1 MTLAQYW
8 RVLAKHRLLAVI
20 PFLVLVG
27 AALIWS
33 KQVTPEYTA
42 RSSVWFTGQSATD
55 PYQGANYTQSQMGS
69 YAQLATK
76 PIVLEPVIESLGLN
90 TTPHDLAGT
99 ITALVVPSSVIVDIT
114 ATDSDPQ
121 RSASIANAVTDEVA
135 KVAKNLA
142 PSLPNGQAA
151 VSATVVAAAT
161 PPRAA
166 SEPDTRR
173 NVVAGALLG
182 FLLGLLLPVFRDAL
196 ESKVHDPED
205 IPAGLPVLATV
216 PWVKPLPWSGR
227 GGRRSQHAE
236 LVLTESLRKVRASL
250 RFLEVERPVKL
261 IAFSSSVAFEGKT
274 SLSIQL
280 ARVLAEGSGDVLLL
294 DGDLRHPQ
302 VATYLTLD
310 GGIGLADVL
319 AGSVTLDQAVQQTS
333 TGLHVLPAGSAV
345 QDPAELFA
353 SGPMSALMN
362 TLRERYDYVVIDS
375 PPLLPVADA
384 SVLATH
390 ADALVLIA
398 RYGKVTRAQ
407 VSSSIEQL
415 NRVDAH
421 VAGAVLNAVPR
432 PRRWRSRSSYD
443 PGRRGVENLV
453 GE

>member
-8 RVLAKHRLLAVI
+8 RVLAKHRLLALI
-20 PFLVLVG
+20 PFLLLVG
-27 AALIWS
+27 AALILS
-33 KQVTPEYTA
+33 KQATPEYTA
-42 RSSVWFTGQSATD
+42 RASVWFTGQSATD

-90 TTPHDLAGT
+90 TTTNELAKT
-99 ITALVVPSSVIVDIT
+99 ITAVVVPSSVIVEIA
-114 ATDSDPQ
+114 ATDPDPQ
-121 RSASIANAVTDEVA
+121 RSASIANAVTGEVA
-135 KVAKNLA
+135 KAAKALA
-142 PSLPNGQAA
+142 PSLANGRAA
-151 VSATVVAAAT
+151 LSATVVAAAT
-161 PPRAA
+161 PPKVA
-166 SEPDTRR
+166 SSPDTRR
-173 NVVAGALLG
+173 NVLAGALVG
-182 FLLGLLLPVFRDAL
+182 FLLGLLLPVFREAL
-196 ESKVHDPED
+196 ESKVHGAED
-205 IPAGLPVLATV
+205 LPAGLPVLASV
-216 PWVKPLPWSGR
+216 PWVKPLPWAGR
-227 GGRRSQHAE
+227 GGHRSQRAD
-236 LVLTESLRKVRASL
+236 LVMTESLRKVRASL
-250 RFLEVERPVKL
+250 RFLEAERPVKL

-302 VATYLTLD
+302 VATYLALD
-310 GGIGLADVL
+310 GGIGLTDVL

-333 TGLHVLPAGSAV
+333 TRLHVLPAGSAV

-353 SGPMSALMN
+353 SRPMSVLME

-390 ADALVLIA
+390 ADGLVLIA

-407 VSSSIEQL
+407 VASSIEQL
-415 NRVDAH
+415 KRVDAR
-421 VAGAVLNAVPR
+421 VFGAVINAA
-432 PRRWRSRSSYD
+432 RRSSRWQTRSSYD